1 MGNKQS
7 ISQDF
12 NMDVLN
18 KNIQTSLTK
27 NSTKASAT
35 SVGVLKMGIKVGYS
49 KNCPITVNQKI
60 SSKVISSTDTMAE
73 TLADMKTEITSQL
86 QNQADAKMKS
96 MSGALSTNV
105 GSKTSLKQKVNTSI
119 KNVVEKT
126 MSTENLA
133 ETVASSANIV
143 GNNIEVG
150 YMECV
155 DGKGMDLTQDITS
168 ELVASAVVDALTEN
182 LAKDVVLTEA
192 SNKASAE
199 SVVENR
205 GPMESAGAMISGIL
219 GSYTYIVAL
228 VVCLMCVACAGLVYV
243 LMSPAGQNTVGVV
256 GETAG
261 YAGRLAANTAATG
274 ANPLMA
280 FK

>member
-7 ISQDF
+7 IRQDF
-12 NMDVLN
+12 NMNVLN

-27 NSTKASAT
+27 NSAKASA
-35 SVGVLKMGIKVGYS
+35 SGVNVAKMNIKVGYS
-49 KNCPITVNQKI
+49 KNCPIIANQKI
-60 SSKVISSTDTMAE
+60 SSKVVSSSTTMAE
-73 TLADMKTEITSQL
+73 TLADMKTDITSQL
-86 QNQADAKMKS
+86 QNQADAKMKQ
-96 MSGALSTNV
+96 MSGALSTNI
-105 GSKTSLKQKVNTSI
+105 GSKSSLKQKVNTSI

-126 MSTENLA
+126 MSTENLS

-143 GNNIEVG
+143 GNNIEIG
-150 YMECV
+150 YMECQ
-155 DGKGMDLTQDITS
+155 DGKGLDLTQDITS
-168 ELVASAVVDALTEN
+168 ELVASAVTDALTKN
-182 LAKDVVLTEA
+182 LAKDKVLTEA
-192 SNKASAE
+192 SNAAKAE
-199 SVVENR
+199 SVMENR
-205 GPMESAGAMISGIL
+205 GPLESAGAMISGIL
-219 GSYTYIVAL
+219 GAYTYIVAL
-228 VVCLMCVACAGLVYV
+228 VACVMCVACAGLVYV

>member
-7 ISQDF
+7 IRQDF
-12 NMDVLN
+12 NMNVLN

-27 NSTKASAT
+27 NSAKASA
-35 SVGVLKMGIKVGYS
+35 SGVNVAKMNIKVGYS
-49 KNCPITVNQKI
+49 RNCPMITNQKI
-60 SSKVISSTDTMAE
+60 SSKVVSSSTTMAE
-73 TLADMKTEITSQL
+73 TLADMKTDITSQL
-86 QNQADAKMKS
+86 QNQADAKMKQ
-96 MSGALSTNV
+96 MSGALSTNI
-105 GSKTSLKQKVNTSI
+105 GSKSSLKQKVNTSI

-126 MSTENLA
+126 MSTENLS

-143 GNNIEVG
+143 GNNIEIG
-150 YMECV
+150 YMECQ
-155 DGKGMDLTQDITS
+155 DGKGLDLTQDITS
-168 ELVASAVVDALTEN
+168 ELVATAVTDALTKN
-182 LAKDVVLTEA
+182 LAKDKVLTEA
-192 SNKASAE
+192 SNAAKAE
-199 SVVENR
+199 SVMENR
-205 GPMESAGAMISGIL
+205 GPLESAGAMISGIL
-219 GSYTYIVAL
+219 GAYTYIVAL
-228 VVCLMCVACAGLVYV
+228 VACVMCVACAGLVYV